1 MTNNPTYLK
10 SQLEKLLT
18 PQEAAHILGISA
30 GTLEVWRSTGR
41 YDLRYIKVG
50 RRVMYRA
57 QDVQAFIEKRS
68 MSHTQ

>member
-1 MTNNPTYLK
+1 MNNQSYLK

-18 PQEAAHILGISA
+18 PQEAATILGISA

-50 RRVMYRA
+50 RRVMYRVHDI
-57 QDVQAFIEKRS
+57 QVFIEKRS
-68 MSHTQ
+68 MSHTK

>member
-1 MTNNPTYLK
+1 MNNQSYLK

-18 PQEAAHILGISA
+18 PQEAAAILGISR

-57 QDVQAFIEKRS
+57 RDVEAFIDNRS
-68 MSHTQ
+68 MSHTE

>member
-50 RRVMYRA
+50 RRVMYRT
-57 QDVQAFIEKRS
+57 QDVQAFIDNRS
-68 MSHTQ
+68 MSHT